1 MTFEE
6 WMRSRNWTESTIRKY
21 DGAMRGALTEWA
33 IGAGLSDR
41 PLTSIVDVASFREIS
56 SQLVQLPVFLARN
69 KRGHSMYG
77 AAIRRYINFLEEAV
91 SDGASGHAGVE
102 DPSRNPFNED
112 LAGSRTQDAI
122 IEEGRGYPEGAQSY
136 RLHRHIERSGAL
148 PGQAKALRM
157 AQTGRLECDVC
168 GFNFRAVYGELG
180 ADFMEAHH
188 TVPVSSMAEPAITRI
203 EDVALVCANCH
214 RMLHRGDHL
223 LTVQELRSI
232 INAHRSSEPASP
244 SSPPCA

>member
-33 IGAGLSDR
+33 IEAGLSDG
-41 PLTSIVDVASFREIS
+41 PLTSIFDVGSFREIS
-56 SQLVQLPVFLARN
+56 SRLVQLPVFLARN

-77 AAIRRYINFLEEAV
+77 AALRRYINFLEESV
-91 SDGASGHAGVE
+91 SDGAGGHAGA
-102 DPSRNPFNED
+102 DDLSRNPSDEE
-112 LAGSRTQDAI
+112 RTVGRIEEAV
-122 IEEGRGYPEGAQSY
+122 IEEGREYPEGAQSY

-148 PGQAKALRM
+148 PGQAKARRLV
-157 AQTGRLECDVC
+157 QTGRLDCDVC
-168 GFNFRAVYGELG
+168 GFNFSAAYGELG
-180 ADFMEAHH
+180 ADYIEAHH
-188 TVPVSSMAEPAITRI
+188 TVPVSSMAGQAITRI

-232 INAHRSSEPASP
+232 INAHRASEQASP

>member
-33 IGAGLSDR
+33 IEAGLSDG
-41 PLTSIVDVASFREIS
+41 PLTSIVDVASFRKIS

-77 AAIRRYINFLEEAV
+77 AAIRRYIDFLEDSVFDRAV
-91 SDGASGHAGVE
+91 KHSGVDVPSRFPTDE
-102 DPSRNPFNED
+102 DPTRGRF
-112 LAGSRTQDAI
+112 QDEV
-122 IEEGRGYPEGAQSY
+122 IEEGLGYPEGARSY
-136 RLHRHIERSGAL
+136 RLHRHVERSGAL
-148 PGQAKALRM
+148 PGQAKARKL
-157 AQTGRLECDVC
+157 AQTGRLDCDVC
-168 GFNFRAVYGELG
+168 GFNFSATYGELG
-180 ADFMEAHH
+180 ADYMEAHH
-188 TVPVSSMAEPAITRI
+188 TVPVSSVPEPAITRI
-203 EDVALVCANCH
+203 EDVALVCSNCH

-232 INAHRSSEPASP
+232 INAHRSNERA
-244 SSPPCA
+244 